1 MADLPIIWMK
11 NKILVV
17 TGIFPPDIGGPAS
30 YAKAVA
36 DKLSGEFKVSLV
48 TYSSV
53 RKFSED
59 KNSKFKVIRV
69 WKNNFWLFR
78 HLSYFLKVFF
88 RAKRNNIIL
97 SLSTLNGGI
106 TCSIASKF
114 FRKKFCIRIVG
125 DYAWQTAVLKQKTD
139 LLIDDFQK
147 SKKKGWIKILF
158 WLQSLVC
165 RKAYRVIVPSEYIC
179 KLVQGWGVA
188 KDKIRVV
195 YNGAD
200 FESVELS
207 KEEARKKI
215 GIAGNILLSYGRL
228 VPWKGFRM
236 LVKIM
241 PKLLEINQFFRLVIV
256 GEGPEQKILQTMVK
270 NMGLEKKV
278 YLIGK
283 QSKKDLA
290 VYLAASDIFA
300 LNTGYEG
307 FSHEILEAMIAGVPV
322 VTTSA
327 GGNKEVIHQGENGFM
342 IKYNDEFNLI
352 EAIKTVWQTPE
363 LQKRFTENGKETAEY
378 FSVEKMLEKT
388 AKVLTSD

>member
-1 MADLPIIWMK
+1 MK
-11 NKILVV
+11 KILIV

-36 DKLSGEFKVSLV
+36 DKLSDEFKVSV
-48 TYSSV
+48 VSYSSV
-53 RKFSED
+53 RRFSED
-59 KNSKFKVIRV
+59 KNLKFKVVRV
-69 WKNNFWLFR
+69 WRKNFWLFR
-78 HLSYFLKVFF
+78 HLAYFLKVFF
-88 RAKRNNIIL
+88 RAKQNNIIL

-106 TCSIASKF
+106 TCLIASKF

-125 DYAWQTAVLKQKTD
+125 DYAWQTAVLNKKTD

-147 SKKKGWIKILF
+147 SKKGGWIKILF
-158 WLQSLVC
+158 WLQSFVC
-165 RKAYRVIVPSEYIC
+165 RKANKIIVPSEYIS

-200 FESVELS
+200 FKPAELS

-215 GIAGNILLSYGRL
+215 GIAGNIILSYGRL

-241 PKLLEINQFFRLVIV
+241 PKLLAINQFFRLVIV
-256 GEGPEQKILQTMVK
+256 GEGPELKILQTMVK

-283 QSKKDLA
+283 QNKEQLA
-290 VYLAASDIFA
+290 VYLAASDMFV

-307 FSHEILEAMIAGVPV
+307 FSHEILEAMLAGAPV
-322 VTTSA
+322 ITTSA
-327 GGNKEVIHQGENGFM
+327 GGNREVIHQGENGFM
-342 IKYNDEFNLI
+342 VKYNDEFNLV

-363 LQKRFTENGKETAEY
+363 LQKRFIENGKETSKY

-388 AKVLTSD
+388 IKVLS